1 MSRVVMGRSKIEG
14 RICPRTR
21 VEDRGR
27 YLGIPRTERFRILEC
42 PGNRVRYNHSML
54 TVRQECDIVPGV
66 GPGPR
71 HSLVPIG
78 KSNATFGPIDQ
89 MLDAEPPLAQR
100 MKIGR

>member
-42 PGNRVRYNHSML
+42 PGNRVRYKQGH
-54 TVRQECDIVPGV
+54 
-66 GPGPR
+66 GPR
-71 HSLVPIG
+71 
-78 KSNATFGPIDQ
+78 A
-89 MLDAEPPLAQR
+89 
-100 MKIGR
+100 

>member
-42 PGNRVRYNHSML
+42 PGNRVRYTYHFPRS
-54 TVRQECDIVPGV
+54 TQFSVREI
-66 GPGPR
+66 
-71 HSLVPIG
+71 
-78 KSNATFGPIDQ
+78 
-89 MLDAEPPLAQR
+89 
-100 MKIGR
+100 

>member
-42 PGNRVRYNHSML
+42 PGNRVRYRVH
-54 TVRQECDIVPGV
+54 
-66 GPGPR
+66 
-71 HSLVPIG
+71 
-78 KSNATFGPIDQ
+78 
-89 MLDAEPPLAQR
+89 AEPSLQA
-100 MKIGR
+100 GRESIRGRGL